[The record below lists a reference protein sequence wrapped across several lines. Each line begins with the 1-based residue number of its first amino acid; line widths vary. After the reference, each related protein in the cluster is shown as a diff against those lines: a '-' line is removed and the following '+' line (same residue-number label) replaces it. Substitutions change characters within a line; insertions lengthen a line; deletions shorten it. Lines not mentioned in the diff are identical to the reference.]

1 MTQAPLHGGSS
12 APAGMDAAVPFAA
25 DEAAGRRVLTR
36 NRLLATGLL
45 FVMAAV
51 YAASW
56 LDRTPG
62 MWIGLVRAASE
73 AGIVGGVADWFA
85 VTAIFRHPFGIPAPH
100 TAVLPRSKDRIGR
113 ALGTFVERGFLT
125 EAVLIPR
132 LRAMRPAR
140 RLALWLAKPS
150 NAPILVAPVI
160 SAAPNVIR
168 ALDNPQLREFL
179 NHVVSER
186 LREANLA
193 PILGRSL
200 QVLTHSGEADLLF
213 DRLLDAALAWAEA
226 KRADF
231 DRLVQERSSWW
242 IPRALNRH
250 IAGKL
255 FSGGTDLMKELQDHG
270 SEARRSFHTALGQL
284 IERLIS
290 SPEQAAELSAA
301 RDRLLS
307 RPELGAWI
315 GAVWTELSE
324 ALVRD
329 AASPDSRIRAVLERA
344 VTSVGRELL
353 RDEQLLARLDETIE
367 QAVLRVLAHRG
378 EIARF
383 MAEVVRSWDAD
394 TVSGRLEQVIGSDLQ
409 YIRINGAVVGALTGC
424 VIFLITRLVA

>member
-1 MTQAPLHGGSS
+1 MTPAPLQGGSQAPDGAS
-12 APAGMDAAVPFAA
+12 PFTA
-25 DEAAGRRVLTR
+25 DEAAGRRTLSR

-51 YAASW
+51 YAATW

-62 MWIGLVRAASE
+62 VWMGLVRSASE

-85 VTAIFRHPFGIPAPH
+85 VTAIFRHPFGIPTPH

-125 EAVLIPR
+125 EAVVLPR
-132 LRAMRPAR
+132 LRAMQPAR
-140 RLALWLAKPS
+140 RMALWLAKPA
-150 NAPILVAPVI
+150 NAPVLVGPVI
-160 SAAPNVIR
+160 SAAPNVVR
-168 ALDNPQLREFL
+168 ALDNPEVREFL
-179 NHVVSER
+179 NRLVSDR

-193 PILGRSL
+193 PLLGRSL
-200 QVLTHSGEADLLF
+200 EVLTHSGEADLLF
-213 DRLLDAALAWAEA
+213 DRVLEAALAWAEE
-226 KRADF
+226 KRPDF

-250 IAGKL
+250 IAHKL
-255 FSGGTDLMKELQDHG
+255 FAGVADLLKELQNHD
-270 SEARRSFHTALGQL
+270 SEARREFHATLD
-284 IERLIS
+284 RLIDRLIN

-329 AASPDSRIRAVLERA
+329 AASPDSHTRAVLERA
-344 VTSVGRELL
+344 VALVGQELR
-353 RDEQLLARLDETIE
+353 RDERLQARLDETIE
-367 QAVLRVLAHRG
+367 QAALRILAHRG

-394 TVSGRLEQVIGSDLQ
+394 TVSQRLEQVIGSDLQ
-409 YIRINGAVVGALTGC
+409 YIRINGAVVGALTGS